1 MMNAGAARRIFNV
14 AAVAGG
20 AKVAKGSA
28 NADSQHEFSQPD
40 KHRVIFSPNDME
52 NRSIALDRKKLAG
65 IAMWEMKD
73 APKDVLT
80 GMVLSLGEDLAK
92 DPAVQLAVYK
102 RFGLPME
109 PALKGAEGDDDELR
123 ESSEGM
129 DMDRGSL
136 EDELAHLR
144 DELES
149 QQTLNDQLI
158 YHSDRLSEDKLK
170 LKRQLKAREARLQ
183 KVEKERNALEEKLN
197 KLGIESKEHG
207 ALVAPPP
214 KPADPANRG
223 RDREHEREE
232 EEPREEPQPEW
243 HFGDILTKA
252 LAVAAIVILMAVV
265 RKKGPV
271 TVLAAA
277 AASAWAGYRQRF

>member
-144 DELES
+144 VVIPLLSENPALTPPLACEDELES

-265 RKKGPV
+265 RKK
-271 TVLAAA
+271 
-277 AASAWAGYRQRF
+277 